1 MLGNTIRSL
10 GYLVLSLV
18 VYHPA
23 IAGAWNQRAGEGQV
37 ISTSSWSHASQIF
50 DDDYNAVPLRGFTK
64 TETRL
69 YIEQGITDW
78 LTVVGNGGLQSLNF
92 RDDDSRFDFEGL
104 DDIEIGLQLK
114 TYSQEGLASSIR
126 LSYIIDSQL
135 DNQAIDILSG
145 GDKIEA
151 RGLIGQSRE
160 TLLGDFF
167 YDAQFALRTE
177 TFERVDQTQA
187 AVTLGY
193 KPTQRWLLMAQ
204 SYAIVSAG
212 EVVEGFR
219 VPEQLEVSSH
229 MSLARQFRP
238 GRYVQLGVGQTIL
251 GRNIVKE
258 RSVFI
263 GLWTEY

>member
-1 MLGNTIRSL
+1 
-10 GYLVLSLV
+10 
-18 VYHPA
+18 
-23 IAGAWNQRAGEGQV
+23 
-37 ISTSSWSHASQIF
+37 
-50 DDDYNAVPLRGFTK
+50 
-64 TETRL
+64 
-69 YIEQGITDW
+69 
-78 LTVVGNGGLQSLNF
+78 
-92 RDDDSRFDFEGL
+92 
-104 DDIEIGLQLK
+104 
-114 TYSQEGLASSIR
+114 
-126 LSYIIDSQL
+126 
-135 DNQAIDILSG
+135 
-145 GDKIEA
+145 
-151 RGLIGQSRE
+151 
-160 TLLGDFF
+160 
-167 YDAQFALRTE
+167 LRTE
-177 TFERVDQTQA
+177 TFERVDQAQA

-238 GRYVQLGVGQTIL
+238 GRYVQLGVGQTIF